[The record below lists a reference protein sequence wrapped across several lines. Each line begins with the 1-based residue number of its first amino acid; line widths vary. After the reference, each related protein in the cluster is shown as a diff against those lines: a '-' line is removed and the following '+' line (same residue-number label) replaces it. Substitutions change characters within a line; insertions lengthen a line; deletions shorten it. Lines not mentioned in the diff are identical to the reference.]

1 LSERRRYTRRQRL
14 GTIDIAALLS
24 AGRAIK
30 RPGFS
35 VLLKANVLG
44 VPRLGL
50 IVPKRVFPRAVDR
63 NRAKRLLRE
72 WFRGHQ
78 ARLGS
83 RDILIRLSARMV
95 ALAEIERCLA
105 GTS

>member
-1 LSERRRYTRRQRL
+1 M
-14 GTIDIAALLS
+14 
-24 AGRAIK
+24 
-30 RPGFS
+30 
-35 VLLKANVLG
+35 LLKANVLG

-78 ARLGS
+78 TRLGS
-83 RDILIRLSARMV
+83 RDILIRLSARTV

>member
-1 LSERRRYTRRQRL
+1 MSGRGRYTRKQRL
-14 GTIDIAALLS
+14 GTTDISALLS
-24 AGRAIK
+24 GGRAIK

-78 ARLGS
+78 TRLGS
-83 RDILIRLSARMV
+83 RDILIRLSARTV

>member
-1 LSERRRYTRRQRL
+1 MSARRRYSRRQRL
-14 GTIDIAALLS
+14 GTADIASLLS
-24 AGRAIK
+24 SGRALK

-35 VLLKANVLG
+35 VLFRANLLG

-63 NRAKRLLRE
+63 SRMKRLLRE
-72 WFRGHQ
+72 LFRAQQ

-83 RDILIRLSARMV
+83 RDILIRLTAGTV
-95 ALAEIERCLA
+95 ALAEVERCLL
-105 GTS
+105 GSS

>member
-1 LSERRRYTRRQRL
+1 LSARRRYGRRQRL
-14 GTIDIAALLS
+14 GTADIASLLS
-24 AGRAIK
+24 GGRALK

-35 VLLKANVLG
+35 VLFRANLFG

-63 NRAKRLLRE
+63 NRMKRLLRE
-72 WFRGHQ
+72 LFRAQQ

-83 RDILIRLSARMV
+83 RDILIRLTASPV
-95 ALAEIERCLA
+95 ALAEVERSLV
-105 GTS
+105 GPS

>member
-1 LSERRRYTRRQRL
+1 
-14 GTIDIAALLS
+14 
-24 AGRAIK
+24 
-30 RPGFS
+30 
-35 VLLKANVLG
+35 VLLKANALG

-63 NRAKRLLRE
+63 NRAKRVLRE
-72 WFRGHQ
+72 WFRSQQ

-83 RDILIRLSARMV
+83 RDILIRVSARTV
-95 ALAEIERCLA
+95 ALVEVERCLA